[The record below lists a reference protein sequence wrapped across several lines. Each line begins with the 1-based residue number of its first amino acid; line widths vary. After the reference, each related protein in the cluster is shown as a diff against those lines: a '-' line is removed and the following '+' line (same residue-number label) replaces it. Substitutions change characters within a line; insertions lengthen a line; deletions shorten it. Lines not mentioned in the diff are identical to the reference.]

1 MSGGDAVT
9 EYDGAYG
16 GPGAWPYGG
25 PPGAGAV
32 LRSGAAGAGPGGLP
46 PARHRS
52 PLRRRRVLVAVAA
65 AVVVA
70 LAGTTVAVAH
80 GDQAAAAGTRRAHP
94 RTSSG
99 ASAAA
104 SASAADV
111 AAEDAAAR
119 GILDRRAA
127 ALLHGSLTGWLAEV
141 DPRQPA
147 LVAQQRMLF
156 VNLRRLPL
164 SLFRF
169 GPYQGV
175 PRGPVDVPATVT
187 AAWSDFQAVYSTWL
201 VLEYQFRG
209 FDRQPVVDQYIPI
222 FVRRGGVWLLAG
234 DQTATQGDYRWVEPW
249 DKEPI
254 AVGHGRHSLVV
265 VSAKDAWRL
274 PALVAGADSALR
286 AVASMWPVGNHQAV
300 LYDVPR

>member
-1 MSGGDAVT
+1 MSGGYAVT
-9 EYDGAYG
+9 EYDGPYG
-16 GPGAWPYGG
+16 GAGAWPYGG
-25 PPGAGAV
+25 PPGVGAA
-32 LRSGAAGAGPGGLP
+32 LPSGAAGPGGLP

-70 LAGTTVAVAH
+70 LAGTTIAVAH
-80 GDQAAAAGTRRAHP
+80 GDRAAAAGTPRAHP
-94 RTSSG
+94 RASAG

-104 SASAADV
+104 SAADV
-111 AAEDAAAR
+111 AGQDAAAR

-156 VNLRRLPL
+156 ANLRRLPL

-175 PRGPVDVPATVT
+175 PR
-187 AAWSDFQAVYSTWL
+187 
-201 VLEYQFRG
+201 
-209 FDRQPVVDQYIPI
+209 
-222 FVRRGGVWLLAG
+222 
-234 DQTATQGDYRWVEPW
+234 
-249 DKEPI
+249 
-254 AVGHGRHSLVV
+254 
-265 VSAKDAWRL
+265 
-274 PALVAGADSALR
+274 
-286 AVASMWPVGNHQAV
+286 
-300 LYDVPR
+300 